1 MFLVF
6 TFGCTLWL
14 LYGILLHDTA
24 IILPNVVTIVLSTF
38 ILACK
43 LRYG

>member
-1 MFLVF
+1 M
-6 TFGCTLWL
+6 LWL
-14 LYGILLHDTA
+14 RYGILLRDIA

-38 ILACK
+38 LLACK

>member
-1 MFLVF
+1 MVLVF
-6 TFGCTLWL
+6 TNGCTLWL
-14 LYGILLHDTA
+14 LYGLLLRDIA
-24 IILPNVVTIVLSTF
+24 IVLPNAVTVVLSTI

>member
-14 LYGILLHDTA
+14 LYGILLRDIA
-24 IILPNVVTIVLSTF
+24 IILPNMATIVLSTI